1 MHVEHMNQKFDA
13 QKGDVVLIDC
23 SNPHYYQA
31 ENGLEFTFIHF
42 DGSNSHE
49 IVEHILSVR
58 GPLIRSK
65 NNLLIGNFLYNT
77 VYFYENGGIENMFAT
92 SMRIYKLL
100 QMLNDL
106 DDYSTPSEESPVH
119 MAIRYIRDNVGKK
132 ITLQELAD
140 LSNLSI
146 YYFSHRF
153 KDETGYSPMDY
164 VINSRMDK
172 AKILLI

>member
-1 MHVEHMNQKFDA
+1 MHVEHMGQKFDA

-65 NNLLIGNFLYNT
+65 TICSS
-77 VYFYENGGIENMFAT
+77 VI
-92 SMRIYKLL
+92 SSI
-100 QMLNDL
+100 
-106 DDYSTPSEESPVH
+106 
-119 MAIRYIRDNVGKK
+119 I
-132 ITLQELAD
+132 
-140 LSNLSI
+140 LSI
-146 YYFSHRF
+146 FTKTEVSRTCLPLPCAF
-153 KDETGYSPMDY
+153 TGFC
-164 VINSRMDK
+164 RC
-172 AKILLI
+172 